1 MCRNN
6 YTYKMPVSHDEYEAW
21 HFHKINIAQAMPRAN
36 VYQKDVF
43 ITNLCY
49 SCQEITDAMFKEM
62 AEED

>member
-1 MCRNN
+1 
-6 YTYKMPVSHDEYEAW
+6 MPVSHDEYEAW